1 MKTPRRRPVLA
12 DMDQKYWRRKANQR
26 VRKQRLT
33 RKLIGWSGIVL
44 ANGVIAGGLVFAA
57 LEASAKLLGG
67 PEFAI
72 RTFRVER
79 AERASLSGIEAQLNR
94 RYGGR
99 NIFSV
104 NLYEIERTAT
114 LDPWVRS
121 ASVKRVL
128 PRTIRLRV
136 VERRP
141 VAVALIEGVA
151 HLVDH
156 EGYVIGLTGT
166 AADDLPV
173 ISGLHG
179 LEGDALAAE
188 LRRGVLTIE
197 RLSIRAPEF
206 AKIVSE
212 LDFSEPAHIAI
223 RTIGGGPR
231 LLLDP
236 EMIERNVNR
245 WLDLGRAI
253 SNRAGALDYVDL
265 RWSQRIVVKPLS
277 P

>member
-1 MKTPRRRPVLA
+1 MRTPKRRPVLA
-12 DMDQKYWRRKANQR
+12 EMDQKYWRRKANSR

-33 RKLIGWSGIVL
+33 KKLIGWAGIVL
-44 ANGVIAGGLVFAA
+44 ANAVIAGGIVFAA

-72 RTFRVER
+72 KTFRIER
-79 AERASLSGIEAQLNR
+79 TERASWSGIEAQLSQ
-94 RYGGR
+94 RYVGR

-104 NLYEIERTAT
+104 NLYQIERTAT
-114 LDPWVRS
+114 LDPWVRA

-128 PRTIRLRV
+128 PGTIRVRV
-136 VERRP
+136 IERRP

-151 HLVDH
+151 HLVDR

-166 AADDLPV
+166 GPDDLPV
-173 ISGLHG
+173 ITGLRG
-179 LEGDALAAE
+179 IEGDALAAA
-188 LRRGVLTIE
+188 LRRGVVMLE
-197 RLSIRAPEF
+197 RLSVRAPLF
-206 AKIVSE
+206 AERLSE
-212 LDFSEPAHIAI
+212 LDFSEPAHVAVQ
-223 RTIGGGPR
+223 TLGGGPR

-236 EMIERNVNR
+236 EMIDRNVNR

-253 SNRAGALDYVDL
+253 RNRAGALDYVDL
-265 RWSQRIVVKPLS
+265 RWSQRIVVKPLR